1 MGCWGVGGSRRGV
14 GELWNNVYRRL
25 KQLPGHHHGSELPRR
40 TQRSSQKVNQKG
52 VNSNMV

>member
-1 MGCWGVGGSRRGV
+1 MECWGVGGSRRGV

-25 KQLPGHHHGSELPRR
+25 KQLLGHHHGSELPRR
-40 TQRSSQKVNQKG
+40 TRSQTVNQEG